1 MRQVITDDFL
11 AQQTTSYSPEFPQ
24 LADSKAPNPPASA
37 NSRKSKQSSWTYA
50 KKPSIAAATIIAT
63 ATLCAIIFLLIWYLK
78 RRRQRRAR
86 RLFDIENR
94 NDDPFKRSSL
104 SLTEGTSK
112 TLDEFL
118 LKDVHP
124 ERTSLMFS
132 RSRSPSFT
140 FVVDENDRRNTARL
154 YHGSYDASSNNLSKL
169 SSLTRVSTDGT
180 RPSMVL
186 SDLIPMISNVSG
198 LSGSSCACAS
208 PSCACVYGSVSGSS
222 SSTQVP
228 ALITA
233 SRLSRASTV
242 APTVRSSLWTTT
254 TASTSSSSS
263 ADITQQL
270 GCERDS
276 VIARTALSPTL
287 GPTRSLAG
295 SPMRCS
301 PSRVPRASS
310 SRVSV
315 SSPQYSGARA
325 IELEDSLRVH
335 AKYLERSTSTVDSFV
350 DSTWSASGRAS
361 QLPSIL
367 SISSPQSPV
376 FRFSENSG

>member
-11 AQQTTSYSPEFPQ
+11 AQQTILYSPEFLQ
-24 LADSKAPNPPASA
+24 LAYSKAPNPPASA
-37 NSRKSKQSSWTYA
+37 NSRKSKESSWTYA

-63 ATLCAIIFLLIWYLK
+63 VTLCAIIFLLIWYLK

-86 RLFDIENR
+86 RLFDMENR
-94 NDDPFKRSSL
+94 IDDPFNRSSL

-118 LKDVHP
+118 LKDVRP

-140 FVVDENDRRNTARL
+140 FVVDENDCRNSARL
-154 YHGSYDASSNNLSKL
+154 YRGSYNASSNNLSKL
-169 SSLTRVSTDGT
+169 NSLTRVSTDGT

-186 SDLIPMISNVSG
+186 SDLIPMKSNSSGVSG
-198 LSGSSCACAS
+198 SNCACAS
-208 PSCACVYGSVSGSS
+208 PSCACVYGSGSGSS
-222 SSTQVP
+222 CSTQVP

-233 SRLSRASTV
+233 SRLSRASTA

-254 TASTSSSSS
+254 TTSTSSSSS

-270 GCERDS
+270 ECERDS

-287 GPTRSLAG
+287 GPTRSLTR
-295 SPMRCS
+295 SPVRCN
-301 PSRVPRASS
+301 PSRVFMASS

-315 SSPQYSGARA
+315 SSPRYSGARA
-325 IELEDSLRVH
+325 IELEDSWRGH
-335 AKYLERSTSTVDSFV
+335 YKCLERSTSTVDSPF

-361 QLPSIL
+361 QVPSIL
-367 SISSPQSPV
+367 SVSSPQSPV
-376 FRFSENSG
+376 FRFSSG